1 MKRLAFALVCLFSPV
16 GAQQNQEEYKKLVE
30 QLMKMKAEGA
40 SAEQTASSNQFE
52 AVLRKTAGT
61 VSVKSSEDS
70 EFKSVDDAGYYPLD
84 PDDTVK
90 TGTDGYAE
98 IYFSDRGL
106 VKLNRNSELEIGSLE
121 QEDSSIFLKAG
132 SLIAKFEKSL
142 KKKFSL
148 SLRTPTA
155 VCAVRGTEFGAE
167 YSLFNKES
175 TFGVYDEGEIA
186 VSQMDKEGKAGEEV
200 KVDKGSEITLSPD
213 TKRQR
218 VVKLSRLAKYRPM
231 LLEIRKRHPVY
242 KKRWRPMDRARREKM
257 RALLMKRKPRI
268 EEEEQVKK
276 PQPKKKAVKRK
287 INRKPV

>member
-1 MKRLAFALVCLFSPV
+1 MKKLAFALLCLVSPLS
-16 GAQQNQEEYKKLVE
+16 AQQNQEEYKKLVE

-40 SAEQTASSNQFE
+40 SAEQASSSQFE
-52 AVLRKTAGT
+52 AVIRKTAGT
-61 VSVKSSEDS
+61 VSVKSSDDS
-70 EFKSVDDAGYYPLD
+70 EFKSVDDSGYYPLD

-106 VKLNRNSELEIGSLE
+106 IKLNRNSEIEIRSLE
-121 QEDSSIFLKAG
+121 QEDSNIFLKAG
-132 SLIAKFEKSL
+132 SLVAKFEKNL

-148 SLRTPTA
+148 SLHTPTA

-186 VSQMDKEGKAGEEV
+186 VSQLDKEGKSQEEI

-231 LLEIRKRHPVY
+231 LLEIRKRHPLY
-242 KKRWRPMDRARREKM
+242 KKRWRPMDRVRREKM
-257 RALLMKRKPRI
+257 RALLMKRKSRI

-276 PQPKKKAVKRK
+276 PEPRKKAVKKK